1 MLSRFVLLY
10 KHKNIKNKRWVPMF
24 VKKSGQNKGF
34 TIIEVLI
41 VLAIA
46 GLIMLIVF
54 LAVPALNR
62 NARNTQRRDDV
73 AALMAMFAETLNNN
87 NASQPA
93 TCNGASATCWVK
105 DAKLSI
111 IDNTTATNVVW
122 TKNAS
127 APGTA
132 PTNTNVDNV
141 VIQNYLKCSGSV
153 ATTTGA
159 SSRSVAACLLSKLP
173 VAQHLS
179 V

>member
-1 MLSRFVLLY
+1 
-10 KHKNIKNKRWVPMF
+10 MF
-24 VKKSGQNKGF
+24 TKKSNSKGF

-87 NASQPA
+87 NSTQPA
-93 TCNGASATCWVK
+93 SCNGASATCWVK
-105 DAKLSI
+105 DAKVSI
-111 IDNTTATNVVW
+111 LDNTTATNVVW

-127 APGTA
+127 VPATA

-141 VIQNYLKCSGSV
+141 VIQNYIKCSGTV
-153 ATTTGA
+153 ATVTGA
-159 SSRSVAACLLSKLP
+159 SSRNVAAIFAVETTSGTASQC
-173 VAQHLS
+173 VVQ
-179 V
+179 

>member
-1 MLSRFVLLY
+1 
-10 KHKNIKNKRWVPMF
+10 MF
-24 VKKSGQNKGF
+24 VKKSDRNKSKGF

-73 AALMAMFAETLNNN
+73 AALMAIFAENLNNN
-87 NASQPA
+87 NSTLPA
-93 TCNGASATCWVK
+93 TCTGASATCWAK
-105 DAKLSI
+105 DAKVSI
-111 IDNTTATNVVW
+111 IDNQSANVAW

-127 APGTA
+127 APATA
-132 PTNTNVDNV
+132 PTNTNVDLV
-141 VIQNYLKCSGSV
+141 IIQNYLKCSSGV

-159 SSRSVAACLLSKLP
+159 SSRSVAAIFAVETASGTSSQCIEN
-173 VAQHLS
+173 
-179 V
+179 

>member
-1 MLSRFVLLY
+1 
-10 KHKNIKNKRWVPMF
+10 MF
-24 VKKSGQNKGF
+24 TKKSNSKGF

-87 NASQPA
+87 NATLPA
-93 TCNGASATCWVK
+93 TCTGASASCWVQ
-105 DAKLSI
+105 DAKVSI
-111 IDNTTATNVVW
+111 VDNQSANVAW
-122 TKNAS
+122 TKNAT
-127 APGTA
+127 APASA

-141 VIQNYLKCSGSV
+141 IVQNYLKCSGTV

-159 SSRSVAACLLSKLP
+159 SSRSVAAIFAVETASGTTSQCVES
-173 VAQHLS
+173 
-179 V
+179 

>member
-1 MLSRFVLLY
+1 
-10 KHKNIKNKRWVPMF
+10 MF
-24 VKKSGQNKGF
+24 VKKSKNKGF

-62 NARNTQRRDDV
+62 NSRNTQRRDDV

-87 NASQPA
+87 NATLPA
-93 TCNGASATCWVK
+93 TCTGASASCWVK
-105 DAKLSI
+105 DAKVSI
-111 IDNTTATNVVW
+111 VDNQSANVAW

-127 APGTA
+127 APASA
-132 PTNTNVDNV
+132 PTNTNVDV
-141 VIQNYLKCSGSV
+141 VTIQNYLKCSAGV

-159 SSRSVAACLLSKLP
+159 SSRSVAAIYAVETSSGTSSQCVES
-173 VAQHLS
+173 
-179 V
+179 